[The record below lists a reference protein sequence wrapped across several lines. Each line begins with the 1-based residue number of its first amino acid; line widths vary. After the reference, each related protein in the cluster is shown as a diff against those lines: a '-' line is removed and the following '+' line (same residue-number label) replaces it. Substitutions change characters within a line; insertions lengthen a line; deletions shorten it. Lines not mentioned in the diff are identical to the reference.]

1 MLVFG
6 NVTPAPLQSL
16 DWFEFGARVGYRMT
30 QLATLDVFAN
40 GIAGDNGI
48 QTKLHAGAGS
58 VQTLTTD
65 LGLAREVSAEIDRL
79 LAGQREADDALGPT
93 AGPPSA

>member
-1 MLVFG
+1 MLRVRHIDPVKPCCWINVLVFG
-6 NVTPAPLQSL
+6 NITPAPLQSL

-48 QTKLHAGAGS
+48 QTKLHAGAGIR
-58 VQTLTTD
+58 V
-65 LGLAREVSAEIDRL
+65 RF
-79 LAGQREADDALGPT
+79 
-93 AGPPSA
+93 